1 MNTLISAIITKALDG
16 LSLRSAATAQNIA
29 NVSSSN
35 YRPVAV
41 SFEAELKA
49 AAAKGE
55 ETVRALPLD
64 LREADPSGTQ
74 GVRMDLELES
84 QSETAMRY
92 GALVNILA
100 RELQLQRAIIQGGS
114 Q

>member
-1 MNTLISAIITKALDG
+1 MNSLISAILNKALDG

-29 NVSSSN
+29 NVNSPG
-35 YRPVAV
+35 YRPVRV
-41 SFEAELKA
+41 SFESELAA

-55 ETVRALPLD
+55 ESVRSMPLKITEFD
-64 LREADPSGTQ
+64 AGAKASLRL
-74 GVRMDLELES
+74 DLELDD

-92 GALVNILA
+92 GALVDVLA
-100 RELQLQRAIIQGGS
+100 RELQLQRTIIRGG

>member
-1 MNTLISAIITKALDG
+1 MNPLVSAILNKALDG

-29 NVSSSN
+29 NVNSPG
-35 YRPVAV
+35 YRPVRV
-41 SFEAELKA
+41 SFESELAA

-55 ETVRALPLD
+55 DSVRALPLEIV
-64 LREADPSGTQ
+64 EASPTANQS
-74 GVRMDLELES
+74 VRMDLELAD

-92 GALVNILA
+92 GALVDVLA
-100 RELQLQRAIIQGGS
+100 RELQLQRTIIRGG